1 MCLIAIARNASPKF
15 PLVIAANRDELYA
28 RPTLPAGVWE
38 DDARIVGGRDVRA
51 GGTWLALRRGGRFG
65 AITNVRGIGRAEGGP
80 SRGTLVSD
88 FVRGDDEPMAYA
100 KSIKGSDYAG
110 FHLIVGDDE
119 IVHASNPGP
128 LGTVDGVFA
137 ISNAPPGSEWEKV
150 TVARD
155 FLAEAVAQT
164 DDTDALANSL
174 LHFLSQ
180 KRGGPIE
187 REIFV
192 ASETYGTRSSTVI
205 VADAFGDFLLAEQN
219 YRAGGERDGE
229 PRRYRLPFMT

>member
-15 PLVIAANRDELYA
+15 PLVIAANRDEFYA
-28 RPTLPAGVWE
+28 RPTRPAHVWE
-38 DDARIVGGRDVRA
+38 DDARIVGGRDLRA

-88 FVRGDDEPMAYA
+88 FVHGDAEPMAYA
-100 KSIKGSDYAG
+100 KSIMGDAYAG

-119 IVHASNPGP
+119 IVHTSNCGP

-155 FLAEAVAQT
+155 FLTEAVAQAE
-164 DDTDALANSL
+164 DADLLANAL
-174 LHFLSQ
+174 LQLLSQ
-180 KRGGPIE
+180 KRGGAIE

-205 VADAFGDFLLAEQN
+205 VADAFGDVLFAEQN

>member
-1 MCLIAIARNASPKF
+1 MCLIGIARKASSKF

-28 RPTLPAGVWE
+28 RPTRPAHVWE
-38 DDARIVGGRDVRA
+38 DDARIVGG
-51 GGTWLALRRGGRFG
+51 
-65 AITNVRGIGRAEGGP
+65 
-80 SRGTLVSD
+80 
-88 FVRGDDEPMAYA
+88 
-100 KSIKGSDYAG
+100 
-110 FHLIVGDDE
+110 DE
-119 IVHASNPGP
+119 IVHASNSGP

-155 FLAEAVAQT
+155 FLAGAVAQA
-164 DDTDALANSL
+164 DDADALANSL

-187 REIFV
+187 REILV

-219 YRAGGERDGE
+219 YGSRGERDGE